1 MKKDKKLTRIFTIF
15 IICIGLFF
23 LVFMLKES
31 DYYWHIKAGEY
42 MFKHGIITKDV
53 FSWSVAG
60 KYWTSHEWLFEI
72 ILYLLKL
79 ISPNGHLII
88 YGGLFIISLL
98 LILFLGN
105 KNEYLKNPYFSIIW
119 IILSCIF
126 IPYMQARP
134 HLISFNLLTLTFWFL
149 YDLYKNEDSKK
160 IYFLP
165 IITIL
170 WANIHGGSS
179 NLSYLLCFVFLI
191 CGLFNYNSSKI
202 SFKKNSKKQFYKY
215 LLVGLLCILCITF
228 NIHGIKMLLYPYQN
242 MMDKVMLSNI
252 LEWFPTNLNDPTH
265 YTYLFF
271 VVFIFFIMMLS
282 KKKIDFIDLIVFGI
296 CLFLG
301 FKSVR
306 FWGYT
311 YIFMNFI
318 IFKYINKSDY
328 GKEIFLMMGICI
340 VFFISVTLLSKDRT
354 VSRLNNSSLDKDL
367 VELIKHEKP
376 KRLFNVYDFGGELI
390 YNDIKVFVDGR
401 ADLYSKYN
409 FKEYLVMADFNTGVL
424 DFIEKY
430 DFDYYLVSNNFSI
443 TNYLKANDKYISLYS
458 RDGIYLFKKV

>member
-60 KYWTSHEWLFEI
+60 KYWMSHEWLFEI
-72 ILYLLKL
+72 ILYLFKS

-98 LILFLGN
+98 LILFFGN
-105 KNEYLKNPYFSIIW
+105 KKEYLKNPYFSIIW

-134 HLISFNLLTLTFWFL
+134 HLISFNLLALTFWFL

-202 SFKKNSKKQFYKY
+202 SFKKNSRKQFYKY

-271 VVFIFFIMMLS
+271 VVFIFFILMFS
-282 KKKIDFIDLIVFGI
+282 KKKIDFIDLIIFGI

-340 VFFISVTLLSKDRT
+340 VFFISVTLLSKNRT
-354 VSRLNNSSLDKDL
+354 VSRLNNSSLDNDL

-401 ADLYSKYN
+401 ADLYSNYN
-409 FKEYLVMADFNTGVL
+409 FKEYLVIADFNTGVL